1 MTRADP
7 TGTIH
12 FKIASVLDKW
22 LARGEEPLA
31 AGFPQPSLEWNV
43 TADDPEARGLYAIT
57 VNSAWALLAFACGI
71 AMLVFGVSVR
81 AVFGAEAGNV
91 VLDACLGAVFFCL
104 AGCANVLWRK
114 YSFVPQAQRLL
125 RLYGA
130 QDERYLVSMRRTL
143 PRNTSLIFQAAVGIF
158 TFVVAG

>member
-1 MTRADP
+1 MTPGQP
-7 TGTIH
+7 TATVH
-12 FKIASVLDKW
+12 FKIANVLDKW
-22 LARGEEPLA
+22 LARGEEPLP
-31 AGFPQPSLEWNV
+31 AGVPQPGLEWNV
-43 TADDPEARGLYAIT
+43 SADDPEARGLYAIT
-57 VNSAWALLAFACGI
+57 VNSAWALLAFACGV
-71 AMLVFGVSVR
+71 AMLVFGVPVR

-91 VLDACLGAVFFCL
+91 VLAACLAAVFFCL

-130 QDERYLVSMRRTL
+130 QDERYMASMRRTL

-158 TFVVAG
+158 TFIIGG